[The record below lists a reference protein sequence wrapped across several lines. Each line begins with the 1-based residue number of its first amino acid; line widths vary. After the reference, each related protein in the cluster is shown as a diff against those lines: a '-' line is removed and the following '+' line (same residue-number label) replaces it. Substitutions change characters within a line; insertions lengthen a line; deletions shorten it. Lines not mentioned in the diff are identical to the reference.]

1 MLASYFLERRIKM
14 SRVLRSWGDTIPESK
29 FEEVMPDEEDIIE
42 QIEDDEKKYIEN
54 DIRAVDETF
63 QKALEGIKAF
73 SEDTGST
80 KQPIMQNELSEVEKN
95 EWADRV
101 KAMTNTERE
110 FIITRF
116 STPELYD
123 EIHRRIIKDAEYI
136 SNIREL
142 VNQYD
147 AL

>member
-1 MLASYFLERRIKM
+1 M
-14 SRVLRSWGDTIPESK
+14 SRVLRSWGNTVPESK
-29 FEEVMPDEEDIIE
+29 FKEVMPNEEDIID
-42 QIEDDEKKYIEN
+42 QVEDDEKKYIEN

-63 QKALEGIKAF
+63 QKALEGIRAF
-73 SEDTGST
+73 SEGTGST
-80 KQPIMQNELSEVEKN
+80 KPIMQNELSEVEKN

-116 STPELYD
+116 STPELYN

-142 VNQYD
+142 VSQYD

>member
-1 MLASYFLERRIKM
+1 M
-14 SRVLRSWGDTIPESK
+14 SRVLRSWGNTVPESK
-29 FEEVMPDEEDIIE
+29 FEEVMPKEEDIIDQVE
-42 QIEDDEKKYIEN
+42 EEAVEAIRNRDTFPANLEILPKVEAVKK
-54 DIRAVDETF
+54 D
-63 QKALEGIKAF
+63 
-73 SEDTGST
+73 
-80 KQPIMQNELSEVEKN
+80 ELSEVEKN

-142 VNQYD
+142 VSQYD